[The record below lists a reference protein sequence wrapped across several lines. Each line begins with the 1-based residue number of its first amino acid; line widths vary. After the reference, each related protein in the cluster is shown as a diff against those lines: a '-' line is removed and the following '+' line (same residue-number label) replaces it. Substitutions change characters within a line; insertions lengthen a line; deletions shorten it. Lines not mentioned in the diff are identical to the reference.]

1 MLAAMPVSP
10 ARPPSQDA
18 ATVAPATSCAAP
30 RVRDDACPGALRL
43 HQADDGAL
51 ARIRVPGG
59 ILDAGQAA
67 ALAEAADRLGDGEL
81 HLTSRGN
88 IQLRGLAPES
98 GRELAALLTDAGL
111 LPSRAHER
119 VRNIVASPLSGL
131 DGAGHRDIR
140 PWLTRLDK
148 LLCESEEAQGLSG
161 RFLFALD
168 DGRGDVAAL
177 GADVTLLA
185 VRDGGAL
192 LLLDGATQAL
202 RIDGTDEDRAPAA
215 ALTAAL
221 TFLRVAREDGVRA
234 WRVRELPDGADA
246 LLHRLVARHLDGDA
260 TTVAVPGAA
269 GAVPPA
275 AVDAVPPAAADAVP
289 PTAAAAPASSG
300 PPPGLVRPGTPDG
313 SADLADA
320 GADTTDAGADTTDA
334 DTVALSVL
342 APLGRLTVA
351 QWRLLARTAGEQGAG
366 ELRVTPWRGVVLP
379 GLVPS
384 RAAAL
389 RATLD
394 AAGLVTDPGS
404 AWRGVGACAGRPG
417 CGRALADVRADA
429 AACLKDDGPANGG
442 GSATR
447 GDPASGGGPAT
458 GRAPAAGPA
467 TGRAST
473 TGEGSATGRAPTTD
487 EPLPVYWS
495 GCTRRCGQPR
505 GARVEVVAAP
515 DGYHVATVAP
525 GAEPGPGAP
534 ATGRL
539 VPFGAPQQLAT
550 AVAAARFRTDPQQ
563 AGTTPSLPAPTP
575 DLPTTTTDR
584 PTDDDE
590 S

>member
-1 MLAAMPVSP
+1 
-10 ARPPSQDA
+10 
-18 ATVAPATSCAAP
+18 
-30 RVRDDACPGALRL
+30 PGP
-43 HQADDGAL
+43 D
-51 ARIRVPGG
+51 V
-59 ILDAGQAA
+59 
-67 ALAEAADRLGDGEL
+67 
-81 HLTSRGN
+81 
-88 IQLRGLAPES
+88 
-98 GRELAALLTDAGL
+98 
-111 LPSRAHER
+111 
-119 VRNIVASPLSGL
+119 PLSG
-131 DGAGHRDIR
+131 AVQSGHRDIR

-473 TGEGSATGRAPTTD
+473 TGEGSATGGAPATN

-539 VPFGAPQQLAT
+539 VPFGAPRQLAP
-550 AVAAARFRTDPQQ
+550 AVAAARFRADPQQ

>member
-1 MLAAMPVSP
+1 MPVSP

-140 PWLTRLDK
+140 PWLTRLDT
-148 LLCESEEAQGLSG
+148 LLCESEEARGLSG

-215 ALTAAL
+215 ALAAAV
-221 TFLRVAREDGVRA
+221 TFLRVAREAGVRA

-246 LLHRLVARHLDGDA
+246 LLRRLVARHLDGGA

-269 GAVPPA
+269 GTVPPA
-275 AVDAVPPAAADAVP
+275 AVDAVPPTAD
-289 PTAAAAPASSG
+289 AAPASSG

-313 SADLADA
+313 RADLA
-320 GADTTDAGADTTDA
+320 DAGADTTDA

-458 GRAPAAGPA
+458 GGAPAAGSATGGGPAAKEGSA

-473 TGEGSATGRAPTTD
+473 TGEGSTTGGAPATN

-539 VPFGAPQQLAT
+539 VPFGAPRQLAP
-550 AVAAARFRTDPQQ
+550 AVAAARFRADPQQ
-563 AGTTPSLPAPTP
+563 AGTAPSRPAPTP

>member
-88 IQLRGLAPES
+88 IQLRGLAAES

-473 TGEGSATGRAPTTD
+473 TGEGSATGGAPATN

-539 VPFGAPQQLAT
+539 VPFGAPRQLAP
-550 AVAAARFRTDPQQ
+550 AVAAARFRADPQQ

>member
-140 PWLTRLDK
+140 PWLTRLDT
-148 LLCESEEAQGLSG
+148 LLCESEEARGLSG

-215 ALTAAL
+215 ALAAAV
-221 TFLRVAREDGVRA
+221 TFLRVAREAGVRA

-246 LLHRLVARHLDGDA
+246 LLRRLVARHLDGGA

-269 GAVPPA
+269 GTVPPA
-275 AVDAVPPAAADAVP
+275 AVDAVPPTAD
-289 PTAAAAPASSG
+289 AAPASSG

-313 SADLADA
+313 RADLA
-320 GADTTDAGADTTDA
+320 DAGADTTDA

-458 GRAPAAGPA
+458 GGAPAAGSATGGGPAAKEGSA

-473 TGEGSATGRAPTTD
+473 TGEGSTTGGAPATN

-539 VPFGAPQQLAT
+539 VPFGAPRQLAP
-550 AVAAARFRTDPQQ
+550 AVAAARFRADPQQ
-563 AGTTPSLPAPTP
+563 AGTAPSRPAPTP